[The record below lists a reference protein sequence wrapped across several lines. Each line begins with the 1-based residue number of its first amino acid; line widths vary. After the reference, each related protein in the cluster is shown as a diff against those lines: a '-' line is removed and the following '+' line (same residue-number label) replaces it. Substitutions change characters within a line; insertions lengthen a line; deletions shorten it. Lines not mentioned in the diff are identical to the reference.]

1 MTDDLKNKSIAD
13 VDTLLREN
21 RGLKRQLRSM
31 EAMLQRNQAMLA
43 ARTSVNA
50 LLTSQQEKIEKN
62 MNLLLENSPDIILL
76 FDEEGKF
83 TYCTKAFFTATGI
96 AGPGLISGR
105 HFTDVFRATCPLW
118 LNTLED
124 SYARAMQKH
133 TTVTLDDMLDFSG
146 RGTSRTYSIH
156 ITPMLG
162 EKGVAE
168 GMMMLF
174 HDTTD
179 IIKAKNTAEKA
190 NNAKSDFL
198 ANMSHEMRTPLNA
211 IIGMTQI
218 ARSADAPEKK
228 ELALKKIEMASGHL
242 LGVINDILDM
252 SKIESGKLELYEKP
266 FMLGAM
272 LSGTVNVIAYRV
284 DEKNQQFSMTVDPA
298 IPQCLIGDEQ
308 RLWQVITNLLSN
320 AVKFTPECGSVS
332 LDIAL
337 MEKQNKSCLIGVSVT
352 DTGIGISPEQQKKL
366 FRSFVQADNS
376 VSRRFGGTGL
386 GLVISKKLVEMMGGE
401 LTVQSE
407 ENKGSCFYFS
417 VWLAKA
423 EENTVAELS
432 SESSLDEQG
441 DHANLF
447 KGRRILL
454 AEDIEVNRE
463 IVLTLLEHTGVSID
477 TAENG
482 HEACNLF
489 EKNSGR
495 YDLIL
500 MDIHMPEM
508 DGYEATR
515 RIRASALPDGG
526 KVPILAMTA
535 NVFKEDIEH
544 CLAVGMN
551 GHLGK
556 PLVMEEVI
564 NAMMKHFL

>member
-76 FDEEGKF
+76 FDEEGRF

-118 LNTLED
+118 LDTLKD

-133 TTVTLDDMLDFSG
+133 TTVTLDDVLDFSG
-146 RGTSRTYSIH
+146 HGTSRTYSIH

-162 EKGVAE
+162 EQGVAE

-211 IIGMTQI
+211 IVGMTQI
-218 ARSADAPEKK
+218 ARSADATEKK

-320 AVKFTPECGSVS
+320 AVKFTPEGGSVS

-337 MEKQNKSCLIGVSVT
+337 VEKQDESCLIGVSVT

-401 LTVQSE
+401 LSVKSE

-417 VWLAKA
+417 LRLAKA
-423 EENTVAELS
+423 EENAVAELS
-432 SESSLDEQG
+432 DVSSLDEQE

-515 RIRASALPDGG
+515 RIRASDLPDGR

-544 CLAVGMN
+544 CMAVGMN